1 MCASAG
7 SRRAIS
13 FLRQAALLAIIVAA
27 SGCATQRETL
37 TLPDLGGWAAR
48 TGFLAGADKFEFAA
62 RIGVKT
68 TDDGF
73 NGKLRWIQDG
83 AAFEA
88 TVGGPLGVGT
98 VRIEGEGDAVV
109 LTDNDGA
116 RTELG
121 DVETD
126 LLLRYGW
133 TIPVSSLRYWALG
146 IPDPE
151 APAETRFHA
160 DGLLASLE
168 QRGWTV
174 IISHYR
180 DGGAGQPMPYRFSA
194 SNAGTRVRIVIDK
207 WLFFE

>member
-1 MCASAG
+1 V
-7 SRRAIS
+7 
-13 FLRQAALLAIIVAA
+13 LAILVAA
-27 SGCATQRETL
+27 GGCATQRDTVA
-37 TLPDLGGWAAR
+37 LPDLGGWAAR
-48 TGFLAGADKFEFAA
+48 TGYLAAADDFEFAA

-68 TDDGF
+68 ADDGF
-73 NGKLRWIQDG
+73 NGKLRWIQQG

-109 LTDNDGA
+109 LIDNEGA
-116 RTELG
+116 RTELR

-160 DGLLASLE
+160 DGLLESLE

-174 IISHYR
+174 VISSYR
-180 DGGAGQPMPYRFSA
+180 DGGAGQPMPYRLSA
-194 SNAGTRVRIVIDK
+194 SNADTRVRIVIDK